1 MLNTHKIKVATS
13 GKYTPS
19 TIVTNADLEK
29 IVETSD
35 DWITSRTGI
44 KERRKAD
51 IESATDMAYYA
62 ALDAIERAN
71 YDKSKIDLVIVATIT
86 SERQT
91 PSVAN
96 LVMGRLGLKEGIMSF
111 DVNAACTGFVYA
123 LEIASSLISTNQYQS
138 ALVIGAERLSNVI
151 DYTDRNTCIL
161 FGDGAGAVVI
171 EADPTAKA
179 SFYNASKA
187 DLADVLTVD
196 KTIRMDGKKVYQFAT
211 DVVEKSIRHILE
223 VNQLTV
229 DDIDAILPHQAN
241 ERIIL
246 SVSKSMGIPM
256 SKFELNIASYG
267 NTSAASIP
275 ILISEYQANNKN
287 KRVLL
292 VGFGGGFTWGS
303 AIVEV

>member
-1 MLNTHKIKVATS
+1 MNLHNVKVVAS
-13 GKYTPS
+13 GKYTPEK
-19 TIVTNADLEK
+19 IVTNKDLEQ

-35 DWITSRTGI
+35 EWIRTRTGI
-44 KERRKAD
+44 QERRKA
-51 IESATDMAYYA
+51 ELETSTDMAHFA
-62 ALDAIERAN
+62 AKDAIESSG
-71 YDKSKIDLVIVATIT
+71 YDRSKIDLVIVATIT

-123 LEIASSLISTNQYQS
+123 LEIASSLISTNKYQS
-138 ALVIGAERLSNVI
+138 ALVIGSEKLSSVL

-171 EADPTAKA
+171 EQNPQAKA
-179 SFYNASKA
+179 SYYNASKA
-187 DLADVLTVD
+187 DMTDILTVD
-196 KTIRMDGKKVYQFAT
+196 KTIRMDGKKVYVFAT
-211 DVVEKSIRHILE
+211 DVVERSIRHILE
-223 VNQLTV
+223 VNHLTI

-241 ERIIL
+241 ERIIQ
-246 SVSKSMGIPM
+246 SVAKSMNIPM
-256 SKFELNIASYG
+256 EKFELNIATYG

-275 ILISEYQANNKN
+275 ILIAEYREKYKN

>member
-1 MLNTHKIKVATS
+1 MNLHNIKVVAS
-13 GKYTPS
+13 GKYTPEN
-19 TIVTNADLEK
+19 IITNKDLEK

-35 DWITSRTGI
+35 EWIQTRTGI
-44 KERRKAD
+44 KERRKATN
-51 IESATDMAYYA
+51 ETSTDMAYLA
-62 ALDAIERAN
+62 AKKAIET
-71 YDKSKIDLVIVATIT
+71 YDYDVSKIDLVVVATIT

-96 LVMGRLGLKEGIMSF
+96 LVMGRLGLREGIMSF

-123 LEIASSLISTNQYQS
+123 LEIASSLMSTNQYKS
-138 ALVIGAERLSNVI
+138 ALVIGSERLSSVI

-161 FGDGAGAVVI
+161 FGDGAGAVII
-171 EADPTAKA
+171 EQKPDSIA

-187 DLADVLTVD
+187 DMSDILTVD
-196 KTIRMDGKKVYQFAT
+196 KTIRMDGKKVYVFAT

-223 VNQLTV
+223 VNHLT
-229 DDIDAILPHQAN
+229 IDQIDSILPHQAN
-241 ERIIL
+241 ERIIQ
-246 SVSKSMGIPM
+246 SVAKSMSIPM
-256 SKFELNIASYG
+256 SKFELNIATYG

-275 ILISEYQANNKN
+275 ILISEYMETNKN

-303 AIVEV
+303 AILEV

>member
-62 ALDAIERAN
+62 ALDAIDRGN

>member
-1 MLNTHKIKVATS
+1 LNTHNIKVVAS
-13 GKYTPS
+13 GKYAPEK
-19 TIVTNADLEK
+19 IITNIDLEA

-35 DWITSRTGI
+35 EWIRTRTGI
-44 KERRKAD
+44 HERRKA
-51 IESATDMAYYA
+51 ETETSTDMAYYA
-62 ALDAIERAN
+62 ALNAIETYG

-96 LVMGRLGLKEGIMSF
+96 LVMGRLGLREGIMSF

-123 LEIASSLISTNQYQS
+123 LEIASSLISTNQYKS
-138 ALVIGAERLSNVI
+138 ALVVGSERLSSVL

-161 FGDGAGAVVI
+161 FGDGAGAVII
-171 EADPTAKA
+171 EQNINAKA
-179 SFYNASKA
+179 SYYNASKA
-187 DLADVLTVD
+187 DMTDILTVD
-196 KTIRMDGKKVYQFAT
+196 KTIRMDGKKVYVFAT

-223 VNQLTV
+223 VNHLTI
-229 DDIDAILPHQAN
+229 DDVDAILPHQAN
-241 ERIIL
+241 ERIIQ
-246 SVSKSMGIPM
+246 SVAKSMDIPM
-256 SKFELNIASYG
+256 SKFELNIATYG

-275 ILISEYQANNKN
+275 ILIAEYMTKHQN

-303 AIVEV
+303 AIIEV

>member
-1 MLNTHKIKVATS
+1 MNLHNVKVVAS
-13 GKYTPS
+13 GKYTPEK
-19 TIVTNADLEK
+19 IVTNKDLEQ

-35 DWITSRTGI
+35 EWIRTRTGI
-44 KERRKAD
+44 QERRKA
-51 IESATDMAYYA
+51 ELETSTDMAYFA
-62 ALDAIERAN
+62 AKDAIESSG
-71 YDKSKIDLVIVATIT
+71 YDRSKIDLVIVATIT

-138 ALVIGAERLSNVI
+138 ALVIGSEKLSSVL

-171 EADPTAKA
+171 EQNPQAKA
-179 SFYNASKA
+179 SYYNASKA
-187 DLADVLTVD
+187 DMTDILTVD
-196 KTIRMDGKKVYQFAT
+196 KTIRMDGKKVYVFAT
-211 DVVEKSIRHILE
+211 DVVERSIRHILE
-223 VNQLTV
+223 VNHLTI

-241 ERIIL
+241 ERIIQ
-246 SVSKSMGIPM
+246 SVAKSMNIPM
-256 SKFELNIASYG
+256 EKFELNIATYG

-275 ILISEYQANNKN
+275 ILIAEYREKYKN

>member
-1 MLNTHKIKVATS
+1 MNTHNIKVVAS
-13 GKYTPS
+13 GKYAPEK
-19 TIVTNADLEK
+19 IITNKDLEA

-35 DWITSRTGI
+35 EWIRTRTGI
-44 KERRKAD
+44 HERRKA
-51 IESATDMAYYA
+51 ETETSTDMAYYA
-62 ALDAIERAN
+62 ALNAIETYG

-96 LVMGRLGLKEGIMSF
+96 LVMGRLGLREGIMSF

-123 LEIASSLISTNQYQS
+123 LEIASSLISTNQYKS
-138 ALVIGAERLSNVI
+138 ALVVGSERLSSVL

-161 FGDGAGAVVI
+161 FGDGAGAVII
-171 EADPTAKA
+171 EQNINAKA
-179 SFYNASKA
+179 SYYNASKA
-187 DLADVLTVD
+187 DMTDILTVD
-196 KTIRMDGKKVYQFAT
+196 KTIRMDGKKVYVFAT
-211 DVVEKSIRHILE
+211 DVVEKSIRHILD
-223 VNQLTV
+223 VNHLTI

-241 ERIIL
+241 ERIIQ
-246 SVSKSMGIPM
+246 SVAKSMDIPM
-256 SKFELNIASYG
+256 SKFELNIATYG

-275 ILISEYQANNKN
+275 ILIAEYMTKHQN

-303 AIVEV
+303 AIIEV

>member
-62 ALDAIERAN
+62 ALDAIERGN

-275 ILISEYQANNKN
+275 ILISEYQVNNKN

>member
-1 MLNTHKIKVATS
+1 LNTHNIKVVAS
-13 GKYTPS
+13 GKYAPEK
-19 TIVTNADLEK
+19 IITNKDLEA

-35 DWITSRTGI
+35 EWIRTRTGI
-44 KERRKAD
+44 HERRKA
-51 IESATDMAYYA
+51 ETETSTDMAYYA
-62 ALDAIERAN
+62 ALNAIETYG

-96 LVMGRLGLKEGIMSF
+96 LVMGRLGLREGIMSF

-123 LEIASSLISTNQYQS
+123 LEIASSLISTNQYKS
-138 ALVIGAERLSNVI
+138 ALVVGSERLSSVL

-161 FGDGAGAVVI
+161 FGDGAGAVII
-171 EADPTAKA
+171 EQNPNSKA
-179 SFYNASKA
+179 SYYNASKA
-187 DLADVLTVD
+187 DMTDVLTVD
-196 KTIRMDGKKVYQFAT
+196 KTIRMDGKKVYVFAT

-223 VNQLTV
+223 VNRLTI

-241 ERIIL
+241 ERIIQ
-246 SVSKSMGIPM
+246 SVAKSMDIPM
-256 SKFELNIASYG
+256 DKFELNIATYG

-275 ILISEYQANNKN
+275 ILIAEYMTKHQN

-303 AIVEV
+303 AIIEV

>member
-1 MLNTHKIKVATS
+1 MNLHNVKVVAS
-13 GKYTPS
+13 GKYTPEK
-19 TIVTNADLEK
+19 IVTNKDLEQ

-35 DWITSRTGI
+35 EWIRTRTGI
-44 KERRKAD
+44 QERRKA
-51 IESATDMAYYA
+51 ELETSTDMAYFA
-62 ALDAIERAN
+62 AKDAIESSG
-71 YDKSKIDLVIVATIT
+71 YDRSKIDLVIVATIT

-123 LEIASSLISTNQYQS
+123 LEIASSLMSTNQYQS
-138 ALVIGAERLSNVI
+138 ALVIGSEKLSSVL

-161 FGDGAGAVVI
+161 FGDGAGAVMI
-171 EADPTAKA
+171 EQNPLAKA
-179 SFYNASKA
+179 SYYNASKA
-187 DLADVLTVD
+187 DMTDILTVD
-196 KTIRMDGKKVYQFAT
+196 KTIRMDGKKVYVFAT
-211 DVVEKSIRHILE
+211 DVVERSIRHILE
-223 VNQLTV
+223 VNHLTI

-241 ERIIL
+241 ERIIQ
-246 SVSKSMGIPM
+246 SVAKSMNIPM
-256 SKFELNIASYG
+256 EKFELNIATYG

-275 ILISEYQANNKN
+275 ILIAEYREKYKN

>member
-1 MLNTHKIKVATS
+1 VNLHNVKVVAS
-13 GKYTPS
+13 GKYTPEK
-19 TIVTNADLEK
+19 IVTNKDLEQ

-35 DWITSRTGI
+35 EWIRTRTGI
-44 KERRKAD
+44 QERRKA
-51 IESATDMAYYA
+51 ELETSTDMAYFA
-62 ALDAIERAN
+62 AKDAIESSG
-71 YDKSKIDLVIVATIT
+71 YDRNKIDLVIVATIT

-138 ALVIGAERLSNVI
+138 ALVIGSEKLSSVL

-171 EADPTAKA
+171 EQNPQAKA
-179 SFYNASKA
+179 SYYNASKA
-187 DLADVLTVD
+187 DMTDILTVD
-196 KTIRMDGKKVYQFAT
+196 KTIRMDGKKVYVFAT
-211 DVVEKSIRHILE
+211 DVVERSIRHILE
-223 VNQLTV
+223 VNHLTI

-241 ERIIL
+241 ERIIQ
-246 SVSKSMGIPM
+246 SVAKSMNIPM
-256 SKFELNIASYG
+256 EKFELNIATYG

-275 ILISEYQANNKN
+275 ILIAEYREKYKN

>member
-1 MLNTHKIKVATS
+1 MNTHNIKVVAS
-13 GKYTPS
+13 GKYAPEK
-19 TIVTNADLEK
+19 IITNIDLEA

-35 DWITSRTGI
+35 EWIRTRTGI
-44 KERRKAD
+44 HERRKA
-51 IESATDMAYYA
+51 ETETSTDMAYYA
-62 ALDAIERAN
+62 ALNAIETYG

-96 LVMGRLGLKEGIMSF
+96 LVMGRLGLREGIMSF

-123 LEIASSLISTNQYQS
+123 LEIASSLISTNQYKS
-138 ALVIGAERLSNVI
+138 ALVVGSERLSSVL

-161 FGDGAGAVVI
+161 FGDGAGAVII
-171 EADPTAKA
+171 EQNINAKA
-179 SFYNASKA
+179 SYYNASKA
-187 DLADVLTVD
+187 DMTDILTVD
-196 KTIRMDGKKVYQFAT
+196 KTIRMDGKKVYVFAT

-223 VNQLTV
+223 VNHLTI
-229 DDIDAILPHQAN
+229 DDVDAILPHQAN
-241 ERIIL
+241 ERIIQ
-246 SVSKSMGIPM
+246 SVAKSMDIPM
-256 SKFELNIASYG
+256 SKFELNIATYG

-275 ILISEYQANNKN
+275 ILIAEYMTKHQN

-303 AIVEV
+303 AIIEV

>member
-1 MLNTHKIKVATS
+1 MNTHNIKVVAS

-29 IVETSD
+29 IVDTTDE
-35 DWITSRTGI
+35 WITTRTGI

-51 IESATDMAYYA
+51 HESSTDMAYFA
-62 ALDAIERAN
+62 ALSAIEKYQ
-71 YDKSKIDLVIVATIT
+71 YDRSLIDLVVVATIT
-86 SERQT
+86 SDRQT

-96 LVMGRLGLKEGIMSF
+96 LVMGKLGLQEGIMSF

-123 LEIASSLISTNQYQS
+123 LEIASSLMATNQYRS
-138 ALVIGAERLSNVI
+138 ALVIGSERLSSVL
-151 DYTDRNTCIL
+151 DYNDRNTCIL
-161 FGDGAGAVVI
+161 FGDGAGAVII
-171 EADPTAKA
+171 EQNANAKA

-187 DLADVLTVD
+187 DMTDILTVD

-223 VNQLTV
+223 VNHLSLE
-229 DDIDAILPHQAN
+229 DIDAILPHQAN
-241 ERIIL
+241 ERIIQ
-246 SVSKSMGIPM
+246 SVAKSMGIPM
-256 SKFELNIASYG
+256 SKFEMNIAAYG

-275 ILISEYQANNKN
+275 ILIAEYQEKHPNQ
-287 KRVLL
+287 RVLL

>member
-1 MLNTHKIKVATS
+1 VVAS
-13 GKYTPS
+13 GKYAPEK
-19 TIVTNADLEK
+19 IITNKDLEA

-35 DWITSRTGI
+35 EWIRTRTGI
-44 KERRKAD
+44 HERRKA
-51 IESATDMAYYA
+51 ETETSTDMAYFA
-62 ALDAIERAN
+62 ALNAIDTYG

-96 LVMGRLGLKEGIMSF
+96 MVMGRLGLREGIMSF

-123 LEIASSLISTNQYQS
+123 LEIASSLISTNQYKS
-138 ALVIGAERLSNVI
+138 ALVVGSERLSSVL

-161 FGDGAGAVVI
+161 FGDGAGAVII
-171 EADPTAKA
+171 EQNPQSKA
-179 SFYNASKA
+179 SYYNASKA
-187 DLADVLTVD
+187 DMTDILTVD
-196 KTIRMDGKKVYQFAT
+196 KTIRMDGKKVYVFAT
-211 DVVEKSIRHILE
+211 DVVEKSIRHILD
-223 VNQLTV
+223 VNQLTI

-241 ERIIL
+241 ERIIQ
-246 SVSKSMGIPM
+246 SVAKSMNIPM
-256 SKFELNIASYG
+256 EKFELNIATYG

-275 ILISEYQANNKN
+275 ILIAEYMTTHQN

-303 AIVEV
+303 AIIEV

>member
-1 MLNTHKIKVATS
+1 MNLHNVKVVAS
-13 GKYTPS
+13 GKYTPEK
-19 TIVTNADLEK
+19 IVTNQDLEQ

-35 DWITSRTGI
+35 EWIRTRTGI
-44 KERRKAD
+44 QERRKA
-51 IESATDMAYYA
+51 ELETSTDMAYFA
-62 ALDAIERAN
+62 AKDAIESSG
-71 YDKSKIDLVIVATIT
+71 YDRNKIDLVIVATIT

-138 ALVIGAERLSNVI
+138 ALVIGSEKLSSVL

-171 EADPTAKA
+171 EQNPLAKA
-179 SFYNASKA
+179 SYYNASRA
-187 DLADVLTVD
+187 DMTDILTVD
-196 KTIRMDGKKVYQFAT
+196 KTIRMDGKKVYVFAT

-223 VNQLTV
+223 VNHLTI

-241 ERIIL
+241 ERIIQ
-246 SVSKSMGIPM
+246 SVAKSMNIPM
-256 SKFELNIASYG
+256 EKFELNIATYG

-275 ILISEYQANNKN
+275 ILIAEYREKYKN

>member
-1 MLNTHKIKVATS
+1 MNTHNIKVVAS
-13 GKYTPS
+13 GKYAPEK
-19 TIVTNADLEK
+19 IITNKDLEA

-35 DWITSRTGI
+35 EWIRTRTGI
-44 KERRKAD
+44 HERRKA
-51 IESATDMAYYA
+51 ETETSTDMAYYA
-62 ALDAIERAN
+62 ALNAIETYG

-96 LVMGRLGLKEGIMSF
+96 LVMGRLGLREGIMSF

-123 LEIASSLISTNQYQS
+123 LEIASSLISTNQYKS
-138 ALVIGAERLSNVI
+138 ALVVGSERLSSVL

-161 FGDGAGAVVI
+161 FGDGAGAVII
-171 EADPTAKA
+171 EQNINAKA
-179 SFYNASKA
+179 FYYNASKA
-187 DLADVLTVD
+187 DMTDILTVD
-196 KTIRMDGKKVYQFAT
+196 KTIRMDGKKVYVFAT

-223 VNQLTV
+223 VNHLTI

-241 ERIIL
+241 ERIIQ
-246 SVSKSMGIPM
+246 SVAKSMDIPM
-256 SKFELNIASYG
+256 SKFELNIATYG

-275 ILISEYQANNKN
+275 ILIAEYMTKHQN

-303 AIVEV
+303 AIIEV

>member
-62 ALDAIERAN
+62 ALDAIERGN

-171 EADPTAKA
+171 EVDPTAKA

-275 ILISEYQANNKN
+275 ILISEYQVNNKN

>member
-1 MLNTHKIKVATS
+1 VVAS
-13 GKYTPS
+13 GKYAPEK
-19 TIVTNADLEK
+19 IITNKDLEA

-35 DWITSRTGI
+35 EWIRTRTGI
-44 KERRKAD
+44 HERRKA
-51 IESATDMAYYA
+51 ETETSTDMAYFA
-62 ALDAIERAN
+62 ALNAIDTYG

-96 LVMGRLGLKEGIMSF
+96 MVMGRLGLREGIMSF

-123 LEIASSLISTNQYQS
+123 LEIASSLISTNQYKS
-138 ALVIGAERLSNVI
+138 ALVVGSERLSSVL

-161 FGDGAGAVVI
+161 FGDGAGAVII
-171 EADPTAKA
+171 EQNPQSKA
-179 SFYNASKA
+179 SYYNASRA
-187 DLADVLTVD
+187 DMTDILTVD
-196 KTIRMDGKKVYQFAT
+196 KTIRMDGKKVYVFAT

-223 VNQLTV
+223 VNQLTI

-241 ERIIL
+241 ERIIQ
-246 SVSKSMGIPM
+246 SVAKSMNIPM
-256 SKFELNIASYG
+256 EKFELNIATYG

-275 ILISEYQANNKN
+275 ILIAEYMTTHQN

-303 AIVEV
+303 AIIEV

>member
-1 MLNTHKIKVATS
+1 MNLHNVKVVAS
-13 GKYTPS
+13 GKYTPEK
-19 TIVTNADLEK
+19 IVTNKDLEQ

-35 DWITSRTGI
+35 EWIRTRTGI
-44 KERRKAD
+44 QERRKA
-51 IESATDMAYYA
+51 ELETSTDMAHFA
-62 ALDAIERAN
+62 AKDAIESSG
-71 YDKSKIDLVIVATIT
+71 YDRSKIDLVIVATIT

-138 ALVIGAERLSNVI
+138 ALVIGSEKLSSVL

-171 EADPTAKA
+171 EQNPQAKA
-179 SFYNASKA
+179 SYYNASKA
-187 DLADVLTVD
+187 DMTDILTVD
-196 KTIRMDGKKVYQFAT
+196 KTIRMDGKKVYVFAT
-211 DVVEKSIRHILE
+211 DVVERSIRHILE
-223 VNQLTV
+223 VNHLTI

-241 ERIIL
+241 ERIIQ
-246 SVSKSMGIPM
+246 SVAKSMNIPM
-256 SKFELNIASYG
+256 EKFELNIATYG

-275 ILISEYQANNKN
+275 ILIAEYREKYKN

>member
-1 MLNTHKIKVATS
+1 MNLHNVKVVAS
-13 GKYTPS
+13 GKYTPEK
-19 TIVTNADLEK
+19 IITNKDLEQ

-35 DWITSRTGI
+35 EWIRTRTGI
-44 KERRKAD
+44 QERRKA
-51 IESATDMAYYA
+51 EFETATDMAYLA
-62 ALDAIERAN
+62 AKDALESSG
-71 YDKSKIDLVIVATIT
+71 YDRTKIDLVIVATIT

-96 LVMGRLGLKEGIMSF
+96 MVMGLLGLKEGIMSF

-138 ALVIGAERLSNVI
+138 ALVIGSEKLSSVL

-171 EADPTAKA
+171 EQNPQAKA
-179 SFYNASKA
+179 SYYNASKA
-187 DLADVLTVD
+187 DMTDILTVD
-196 KTIRMDGKKVYQFAT
+196 KTIRMDGKKVYVFAT
-211 DVVEKSIRHILE
+211 DVVERSIKHILE
-223 VNQLTV
+223 VNHLTI

-241 ERIIL
+241 ERIIQ
-246 SVSKSMGIPM
+246 SVAKSMNIPM
-256 SKFELNIASYG
+256 EKFELNIATYG

-275 ILISEYQANNKN
+275 ILIAEYREKYKN

>member
-1 MLNTHKIKVATS
+1 MNLHNVKVVAS
-13 GKYTPS
+13 GKYTPEK
-19 TIVTNADLEK
+19 IVTNKDLEQ

-35 DWITSRTGI
+35 EWIRTRTGI
-44 KERRKAD
+44 QERRKA
-51 IESATDMAYYA
+51 ELETSTDMAYFA
-62 ALDAIERAN
+62 AKDAIESSG
-71 YDKSKIDLVIVATIT
+71 YDRSKIDLVIVATIT

-123 LEIASSLISTNQYQS
+123 LEIASSLISTNKYQS
-138 ALVIGAERLSNVI
+138 ALVIGSEKLSSVL

-171 EADPTAKA
+171 EQNPQAKA
-179 SFYNASKA
+179 SYYNASKA
-187 DLADVLTVD
+187 DMTDILTVD
-196 KTIRMDGKKVYQFAT
+196 KTIRMDGKKVYVFAT
-211 DVVEKSIRHILE
+211 DVVERSIRHILE
-223 VNQLTV
+223 VNHLTI

-241 ERIIL
+241 ERIIQ
-246 SVSKSMGIPM
+246 SVAKSMNIPM
-256 SKFELNIASYG
+256 EKFELNIATYG

-275 ILISEYQANNKN
+275 ILIAEYREKYKN

>member
-1 MLNTHKIKVATS
+1 MNTHNIKVVAS

-29 IVETSD
+29 IVDTTDE
-35 DWITSRTGI
+35 WITTRTGI

-51 IESATDMAYYA
+51 HESSTDMAYFA
-62 ALDAIERAN
+62 ALSAIEKYQ
-71 YDKSKIDLVIVATIT
+71 YDRSLIDLVVVATIT
-86 SERQT
+86 SDRQT

-96 LVMGRLGLKEGIMSF
+96 LVMGKLSLQEGIMSF

-123 LEIASSLISTNQYQS
+123 LEIASSLMATNQYRS
-138 ALVIGAERLSNVI
+138 ALVIGSERLSSVL
-151 DYTDRNTCIL
+151 DYNDRNTCIL
-161 FGDGAGAVVI
+161 FGDGAGAVII
-171 EADPTAKA
+171 EQNANAKA

-187 DLADVLTVD
+187 DMTDILTVD

-223 VNQLTV
+223 VNHLSLE
-229 DDIDAILPHQAN
+229 DIDAILPHQAN
-241 ERIIL
+241 ERIIQ
-246 SVSKSMGIPM
+246 SVAKSMGIPM
-256 SKFELNIASYG
+256 SKFEMNIAAYG

-275 ILISEYQANNKN
+275 ILIAEYQEKHPNQ
-287 KRVLL
+287 RVLL

>member
-1 MLNTHKIKVATS
+1 MNLHNVKVVAS
-13 GKYTPS
+13 GKYTPEK
-19 TIVTNADLEK
+19 IITNKDLEQ

-35 DWITSRTGI
+35 EWIRTRTGI
-44 KERRKAD
+44 QERRKA
-51 IESATDMAYYA
+51 ESETATDMAYLA
-62 ALDAIERAN
+62 AKDAFESSG
-71 YDKSKIDLVIVATIT
+71 YDLSKIDLVIVATIT

-96 LVMGRLGLKEGIMSF
+96 MVMGRLGLREGIMSF

-138 ALVIGAERLSNVI
+138 ALVIGSEKLSSVL

-171 EADPTAKA
+171 EQNPQAKA
-179 SFYNASKA
+179 SYYNASKA
-187 DLADVLTVD
+187 DLTDILTVD
-196 KTIRMDGKKVYQFAT
+196 KTIRMDGKKVYVFAT
-211 DVVEKSIRHILE
+211 DVVERSIRHILE
-223 VNQLTV
+223 VNHLTI

-241 ERIIL
+241 ERIIQ
-246 SVSKSMGIPM
+246 SVAKSMNIPM
-256 SKFELNIASYG
+256 EKFELNIATYG

-275 ILISEYQANNKN
+275 ILIAEYREKYKN

>member
-19 TIVTNADLEK
+19 TIVTNSDLEK
-29 IVETSD
+29 IVETTD

-51 IESATDMAYYA
+51 TETATDMAYYA
-62 ALDAIERAN
+62 ALDAIEKAN
-71 YDKSKIDLVIVATIT
+71 YDRSKIDLVIVATIT

-111 DVNAACTGFVYA
+111 DINAACTGFVYA
-123 LEIASSLISTNQYQS
+123 LEIASALISSNHYQS
-138 ALVIGAERLSNVI
+138 ALVIGSERLSNVI

-171 EADPTAKA
+171 ESDPKAKA

-187 DLADVLTVD
+187 DLADVLTVE
-196 KTIRMDGKKVYQFAT
+196 KTIRMDGKRVYQFAT

-223 VNQLTV
+223 VNQLTI

-256 SKFELNIASYG
+256 SKFELNISTYG

>member
-1 MLNTHKIKVATS
+1 LNTHNIKVVAS
-13 GKYTPS
+13 GKYAPEK
-19 TIVTNADLEK
+19 IITNKDLEA

-35 DWITSRTGI
+35 EWIRTRTGI
-44 KERRKAD
+44 HERRKA
-51 IESATDMAYYA
+51 ETETSTDMAYYA
-62 ALDAIERAN
+62 ALNAIEN
-71 YDKSKIDLVIVATIT
+71 YGYDKSKIDLVIVATIT

-96 LVMGRLGLKEGIMSF
+96 LVMGRLGLREGIMSF

-123 LEIASSLISTNQYQS
+123 LEIASSLISTNQYKS
-138 ALVIGAERLSNVI
+138 ALVVGSERLSSVL

-161 FGDGAGAVVI
+161 FGDGAGAVII
-171 EADPTAKA
+171 EQNPNSKA
-179 SFYNASKA
+179 SYYNASKA
-187 DLADVLTVD
+187 DMTDILTVD
-196 KTIRMDGKKVYQFAT
+196 KTIRMDGKKVYVFAT

-223 VNQLTV
+223 VNHLTI

-241 ERIIL
+241 ERIIQ
-246 SVSKSMGIPM
+246 SVAKSMDIPM
-256 SKFELNIASYG
+256 SKFELNIATYG

-275 ILISEYQANNKN
+275 ILIAEYMTKHQN

-303 AIVEV
+303 AIIEV

>member
-1 MLNTHKIKVATS
+1 MNTHNIKVVAS
-13 GKYTPS
+13 GKYAPEK
-19 TIVTNADLEK
+19 IITNKDLEA

-35 DWITSRTGI
+35 EWIRTRTGI
-44 KERRKAD
+44 HERRKA
-51 IESATDMAYYA
+51 ETETSTDMAYFA
-62 ALDAIERAN
+62 ALNAIDTYG

-96 LVMGRLGLKEGIMSF
+96 MVMGRLGLREGIMSF

-123 LEIASSLISTNQYQS
+123 LEIASSLISTNQYKS
-138 ALVIGAERLSNVI
+138 ALVVGSERLSSVL

-161 FGDGAGAVVI
+161 FGDGAGAVII
-171 EADPTAKA
+171 EQNPQSKA
-179 SFYNASKA
+179 SYYNASKA
-187 DLADVLTVD
+187 DMTDILTVD
-196 KTIRMDGKKVYQFAT
+196 KTIRMDGKKVYVFAT
-211 DVVEKSIRHILE
+211 DVVEKSIRHILD
-223 VNQLTV
+223 VNQLTI

-241 ERIIL
+241 ERIIQ
-246 SVSKSMGIPM
+246 SVAKSMNIPM
-256 SKFELNIASYG
+256 EKFELNIATYG

-275 ILISEYQANNKN
+275 ILIAEYMTTHQN

-303 AIVEV
+303 AIIEV

>member
-1 MLNTHKIKVATS
+1 MNTHNIKVVAS
-13 GKYTPS
+13 GKYAPEK
-19 TIVTNADLEK
+19 IITNKDLEA

-35 DWITSRTGI
+35 EWIRTRTGI
-44 KERRKAD
+44 HERRKA
-51 IESATDMAYYA
+51 ETETSTDMAYYA
-62 ALDAIERAN
+62 ALNAIETYG

-96 LVMGRLGLKEGIMSF
+96 LVMGRLGLREGIMSF

-123 LEIASSLISTNQYQS
+123 LEIASSLISTNQYKS
-138 ALVIGAERLSNVI
+138 ALVVGSERLSSVL

-161 FGDGAGAVVI
+161 FGDGAGAVII
-171 EADPTAKA
+171 EQNINAKA
-179 SFYNASKA
+179 SYYNASKA
-187 DLADVLTVD
+187 DMTDILTVD
-196 KTIRMDGKKVYQFAT
+196 KTIRMDGKKVYVFAT

-223 VNQLTV
+223 VNHLTI

-241 ERIIL
+241 ERIIQ
-246 SVSKSMGIPM
+246 SVAKSMDIPM
-256 SKFELNIASYG
+256 SKFELNIATYG

-275 ILISEYQANNKN
+275 ILIAEYMTKHQN

-303 AIVEV
+303 AIIEV

>member
-1 MLNTHKIKVATS
+1 MNTHNIKVVAS
-13 GKYTPS
+13 GKYAPEK
-19 TIVTNADLEK
+19 IITNKDLEA

-35 DWITSRTGI
+35 EWIRTRTGI
-44 KERRKAD
+44 HERRKA
-51 IESATDMAYYA
+51 ETETSTDMAYYA
-62 ALDAIERAN
+62 ALNAIETYG

-96 LVMGRLGLKEGIMSF
+96 LVMGRLGLREGIMSF

-123 LEIASSLISTNQYQS
+123 LEIASSLISTNQYKS
-138 ALVIGAERLSNVI
+138 ALVVGSERLSSVL

-161 FGDGAGAVVI
+161 FGDGAGAVII
-171 EADPTAKA
+171 EQNPQAKA
-179 SFYNASKA
+179 SYYNASKA
-187 DLADVLTVD
+187 DMTDILTVD
-196 KTIRMDGKKVYQFAT
+196 KTIRMDGKKVYVFAT
-211 DVVEKSIRHILE
+211 DVVEQSIRHILE
-223 VNQLTV
+223 VNHLTI

-241 ERIIL
+241 ERIIQ
-246 SVSKSMGIPM
+246 SVAKSMDIPM
-256 SKFELNIASYG
+256 SKFELNIATYG

-275 ILISEYQANNKN
+275 ILIAEYMTKHQN

-303 AIVEV
+303 AIIEV

>member
-1 MLNTHKIKVATS
+1 MNLHNIKVVAS
-13 GKYTPS
+13 GKYTPEN
-19 TIVTNADLEK
+19 IITNKDLEK

-35 DWITSRTGI
+35 EWIQTRTGI
-44 KERRKAD
+44 KERRKATN
-51 IESATDMAYYA
+51 ETSTDMAYLA
-62 ALDAIERAN
+62 AKKAIET
-71 YDKSKIDLVIVATIT
+71 YDYDVSKIDLVVVATIT

-96 LVMGRLGLKEGIMSF
+96 LVMGRLGLREGIMSF

-123 LEIASSLISTNQYQS
+123 LEIASSLMSSNQYKS
-138 ALVIGAERLSNVI
+138 ALVIGSERLSSVI

-161 FGDGAGAVVI
+161 FGDGAGAVII
-171 EADPTAKA
+171 EQKPNSIA

-187 DLADVLTVD
+187 DMSDILTVD
-196 KTIRMDGKKVYQFAT
+196 KTIRMDGKKVYVFAT

-223 VNQLTV
+223 VNHLTI
-229 DDIDAILPHQAN
+229 DQIDAILPHQAN
-241 ERIIL
+241 ERIIQ
-246 SVSKSMGIPM
+246 SVAKSMNIPM
-256 SKFELNIASYG
+256 SKFELNIATYG

-275 ILISEYQANNKN
+275 ILISEYMETNKN

-303 AIVEV
+303 AILEV

>member
-62 ALDAIERAN
+62 ALDAIERGN

>member
-1 MLNTHKIKVATS
+1 MNTHNIKVVAS
-13 GKYTPS
+13 GKYAPEK
-19 TIVTNADLEK
+19 IITNKDLEA

-35 DWITSRTGI
+35 EWIRTRTGI
-44 KERRKAD
+44 HERRKA
-51 IESATDMAYYA
+51 ETETSTDMAYYA
-62 ALDAIERAN
+62 ALNAIETYG

-96 LVMGRLGLKEGIMSF
+96 MVMGRLGLREGIMSF

-123 LEIASSLISTNQYQS
+123 LEIASSLISTNQYKS
-138 ALVIGAERLSNVI
+138 ALVVGSERLSSVL

-161 FGDGAGAVVI
+161 FGDGAGAVII
-171 EADPTAKA
+171 EQNIIAKA
-179 SFYNASKA
+179 SYYNASKA
-187 DLADVLTVD
+187 DMTDILTVD
-196 KTIRMDGKKVYQFAT
+196 KTIRMDGKKVYVFAT

-223 VNQLTV
+223 VNRLTI

-241 ERIIL
+241 ERIIQ
-246 SVSKSMGIPM
+246 SVAKSMDIPM
-256 SKFELNIASYG
+256 SKFELNIATYG

-275 ILISEYQANNKN
+275 ILIAEYMTKHQN

-303 AIVEV
+303 AIIEV

>member
-62 ALDAIERAN
+62 ALDAIERGN

-171 EADPTAKA
+171 EVDPTAKA

-223 VNQLTV
+223 VNLLTV

>member
-62 ALDAIERAN
+62 ALDAIERGN

-171 EADPTAKA
+171 EVDPTSKA